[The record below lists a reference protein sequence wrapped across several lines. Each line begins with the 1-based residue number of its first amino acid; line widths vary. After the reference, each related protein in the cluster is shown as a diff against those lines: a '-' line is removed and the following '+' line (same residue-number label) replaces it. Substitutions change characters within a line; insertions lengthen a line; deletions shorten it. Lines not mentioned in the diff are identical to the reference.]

1 MKGLIIIDSIKIGD
15 IIYGIT
21 YASDEI
27 ACVNPETVIKIDKD
41 TIETDDDIYK
51 MSDFGIRVFETEEM
65 AENKVEILNMF
76 KK

>member
-1 MKGLIIIDSIKIGD
+1 MDSIKIGD

-41 TIETDDDIYK
+41 TIETDDDIYTI
-51 MSDFGIRVFETEEM
+51 SDFGTRVFKTEEI
-65 AENKVEILNMF
+65 AKNKVEILNTL

>member
-1 MKGLIIIDSIKIGD
+1 MKGLIIMNDIKTGD
-15 IIYGIT
+15 IIYGIIYT
-21 YASDEI
+21 SDEI

-41 TIETDDDIYK
+41 TIETDDDIYT

-65 AENKVEILNMF
+65 AKNKVEILNIF